1 MSPYWHAIIASL
13 SRSSNDILYRKGM
26 LSHVDPWVLAIFNS
40 FLGGLLI
47 LCFTGFPSFSG
58 LGHVNL
64 ILLLMANL
72 FWSGAT
78 LLYFQTL
85 RDLDVA
91 LNALLDCL
99 RYVLLMLAG
108 WALFGERV
116 GAFDLAGVFFIIG
129 SILLG
134 LNLNNVRYRR
144 GAIYSMSAVLCG
156 TGALAIEKQLTSAI
170 DTDLVILSGFFLPG
184 IFYCMARPA
193 TVLQIGPAFRRNGP
207 FLVLTSVLIACTGAN
222 LIYALGKGQLGL
234 SMTIYQSSV
243 VITFVLGALLLGER
257 EDLYRRCVS
266 SILCLTGIAL
276 ISAF

>member
-1 MSPYWHAIIASL
+1 
-13 SRSSNDILYRKGM
+13 M
-26 LSHVDPWVLAIFNS
+26 LADVDPWVLAIFNS
-40 FLGGLLI
+40 FVGGLLI
-47 LCFTGFPSFSG
+47 LCFTGLPSFHG
-58 LGHVNL
+58 LGYVNL
-64 ILLLMANL
+64 ILLLMANI

-91 LNALLDCL
+91 LNAILDCL

-108 WALFGERV
+108 WALFDESV
-116 GAFDLAGVFFIIG
+116 GAFDLAGVALIVG
-129 SILLG
+129 SILFG
-134 LNLNNVRYRR
+134 LNFRNVRYRR
-144 GAIYSMSAVLCG
+144 GAIYSLSAVLCG

-184 IFYCMARPA
+184 LFYCIARPSS
-193 TVLQIGPAFRRNGP
+193 VPQIAPTFRRNGL
-207 FLVLTSVLIACTGAN
+207 FLIVTSVLIACTGAN

-243 VITFVLGALLLGER
+243 VITFILGALLSSCL
-257 EDLYRRCVS
+257 CVA
-266 SILCLTGIAL
+266 GIAL